1 MSAENAKSKDSAKP
15 PFLSGFIAIV
25 GPPNVGKSTLLNR
38 LLGTKVAIVTPKP
51 QTTRNRIL
59 GIYHGDGYQMIFM
72 DTPGIHKTRTP
83 LHKSMVA
90 SAQEACRE
98 VDVVMMLVEMLKPDD
113 PDISLILRNLK
124 GTKKPL
130 LLIINKIDTGSKE
143 MLLPIMDAL
152 SQRQVFDAIIPI
164 SALKGDGIESLL
176 EELKSRLRPGPAF
189 FPEDVK
195 TDQSDAFLISEIIRE
210 KIYLHTRQ
218 ELPYSA
224 AVTVERIEEVP
235 EKGLMSISAQI
246 HVESDSQKAILI
258 GKKGGMIKSIG
269 QASRRELEK
278 IFGIHV
284 YLDLRVRVEK
294 NWSRDTR
301 ALRRLGY

>member
-1 MSAENAKSKDSAKP
+1 MDTKNSANTD
-15 PFLSGFIAIV
+15 FLSGFIAIV
-25 GPPNVGKSTLLNR
+25 GPPNVGKSTLMNR
-38 LLGTKVAIVTPKP
+38 LLGIKVAIVTPKP

-98 VDVVMMLVEMLKPDD
+98 VDVVMMLVEMLHPDD

-124 GTKKPL
+124 KIEKPL
-130 LLIINKIDTGSKE
+130 LLIINKIDMGPNQ
-143 MLLPIMDAL
+143 MLLPIIDAF
-152 SQRQVFDAIIPI
+152 SRGQVFDAIIPI

-176 EELKSRLRPGPAF
+176 GELRSRLKPGPAF
-189 FPEDVK
+189 FPEEIR

-210 KIYLHTRQ
+210 KIYLYTRQ

-224 AVTVERIEEVP
+224 AVTVESIEEIP
-235 EKGLMSISAQI
+235 EKGLMSMWAQI

-269 QASRRELEK
+269 QTSRLELEK
-278 IFGIHV
+278 IFGTHV
-284 YLDLRVRVEK
+284 YLNLKVRVEK
-294 NWSRDTR
+294 NWSKDTR
-301 ALRRLGY
+301 TLRKLGY